1 MRNKYLIRT
10 IFLICVLPAAV
21 LAQDDL
27 LDELEKQADAKPQPI
42 AATFKS
48 TRIINV
54 QSVETM
60 KRNHLDFRISHRFGR
75 LNSGAKEFF
84 GLDQAVMRLGFEYG
98 ITDDL
103 MVGVGRSGEQKAYDF
118 FGKYKLLKQT
128 TGATRSMPLSVTLF
142 GSAVIRTQESF
153 VPGENYSFQ
162 DKLTYTGQLLIA
174 RKFSERFSLQLTP
187 TYLYRNRPE
196 LATDQNLLLA
206 MGVGGRLKVS
216 RRVSINA
223 DYFYAFRENNDLP
236 YYNSL
241 ALGVDIETGGHV
253 FSLHFTNSLGM
264 IEKQFIGETAGSWGK
279 GDIHYGFNISRTF
292 SLDKKKKIIPN

>member
-1 MRNKYLIRT
+1 MNILRPLFCLLLIIPFT
-10 IFLICVLPAAV
+10 T

-27 LDELEKQADAKPQPI
+27 MDMLEKEVDETTVPVV
-42 AATFKS
+42 ATFKS
-48 TRIINV
+48 TRIING

-75 LNSGAKEFF
+75 LNTGAYELF
-84 GLDQAVMRLGFEYG
+84 GLDQAAVRIGFEYG

-118 FGKYKLLKQT
+118 FAKYKVIKQS
-128 TGATRSMPLSVTLF
+128 TGARQIPVSVTLF
-142 GSAVIRTQESF
+142 GSSVIRTQRSF
-153 VPGENYSFQ
+153 VPGETFAFE
-162 DKLTYTGQLLIA
+162 DKLTYTGQVLIA
-174 RKFSERFSLQLTP
+174 RKFSESLSLQLSP

-196 LATDQNLLLA
+196 LAGDERLLLA
-206 MGVGGRLKVS
+206 LGVGGRLKVS
-216 RRVSINA
+216 KRVSINA
-223 DYFYAFRENNDLP
+223 EYFYAFREENTNLP

-253 FSLHFTNSLGM
+253 FQLHFTNSLGM
-264 IEKQFIGETAGSWGK
+264 IEKQFIGETTGSWGN

-292 SLDKKKKIIPN
+292 SLDKKRKMTTN